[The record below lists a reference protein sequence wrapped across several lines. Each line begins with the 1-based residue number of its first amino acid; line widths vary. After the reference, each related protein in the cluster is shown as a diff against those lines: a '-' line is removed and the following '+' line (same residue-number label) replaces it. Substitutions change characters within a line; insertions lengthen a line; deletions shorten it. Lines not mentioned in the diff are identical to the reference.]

1 MQQEINSF
9 NSDDLSSSSQHGG
22 LSAATRVN
30 IQFILSFILIDY
42 SQQVVNTIMFVTKF
56 QIAVVQNSDNYPLR
70 NHYLQDNRSGFPHT
84 CLPDSDLLCVL
95 LTIAYLDIVTYAK
108 CLVEMLQ
115 AIPNVPAPKPPFES
129 KAECEVIDM
138 KMIFLFSFK
147 QNYFHEKGFALS
159 ASF

>member
-30 IQFILSFILIDY
+30 IQFILNFILINY
-42 SQQVVNTIMFVTKF
+42 SQQVVNTIMFETKF

-70 NHYLQDNRSGFPHT
+70 NHCPQDNRSGFPHT

-95 LTIAYLDIVTYAK
+95 LTIAYLDIQSLMQNALLK
-108 CLVEMLQ
+108 CYRSFPMCLPQSLRL
-115 AIPNVPAPKPPFES
+115 
-129 KAECEVIDM
+129 KAR
-138 KMIFLFSFK
+138 
-147 QNYFHEKGFALS
+147 LS
-159 ASF
+159 AK